1 MFLHIDI
8 DCFFISA
15 ERSVNPKLLNRPAA
29 VGSRSNLEIFSKDR
43 QNIKLMNINSGA
55 FVTPVF
61 HSDFNRTFENYFIDK
76 INNKEKIRGIITTSS
91 YEARAYGVKTA
102 MPIAQALQLCPDMIV
117 VPSNY
122 PLYHKLSKAI
132 YIYLKSKIPQIE
144 QYSIDEFFGSVDGW
158 IDESNIEEF
167 AQEIKQEL
175 YDKFK
180 IPVSVGIAN
189 AKYIAKLATNEAK
202 PFGICYVKDHHKFI
216 ENIPIEKFM
225 GIGKSFSQKLHS
237 YGIKTLGDVCKNR
250 DLLYRW
256 KLPGIEL
263 FNRVCTQNSGEI
275 AKKEPKKSIGLGRT
289 FDKIY
294 DYTEINRRVIIM
306 ARHIAYMVNKSK
318 VNPLRFELQIN
329 YSDGSKK
336 RAGIKTDRAF
346 NEQLLKESLSN
357 LLKEIWQ
364 DNRGAIKL
372 RVSVS
377 NFSDNK
383 NRTLSLMDI
392 DEDLKQQKLDSAISK
407 LRNSFGIDILKSGNE
422 I

>member
-43 QNIKLMNINSGA
+43 RNIKLMNINSGA

-61 HSDFNRTFENYFIDK
+61 HSDFDRTFENYFIDK
-76 INNKEKIRGIITTSS
+76 INNRDKIRGIITTSS
-91 YEARAYGVKTA
+91 YEARAHGVKTA
-102 MPIAQALQLCPDMIV
+102 MPIAHALQLCPDMVV

-122 PLYHKLSKAI
+122 PLYHKLSKSI
-132 YIYLKSKIPQIE
+132 YIYLKKKIPQIE

-167 AQEIKQEL
+167 ANEIKQGL
-175 YDKFK
+175 YDEFK
-180 IPVSVGIAN
+180 IPVSVGIAK

-202 PFGICYVKDHHKFI
+202 PFGVCYVKNHHKFI

-237 YGIKTLGDVCKNR
+237 YGIKTLGDICKNR
-250 DLLYRW
+250 ELLYRW

-263 FNRVCTQNSGEI
+263 YNRVCTQNSGKI
-275 AKKEPKKSIGLGRT
+275 AKKEPQKSIGLGRT
-289 FDKIY
+289 FDTLY
-294 DYTEINRRVIIM
+294 DYNEIKRRVVIM
-306 ARHIAYMVNKSK
+306 ARHIAYMVNKAK

-329 YSDGSKK
+329 YADSSKQK
-336 RAGIKTDRAF
+336 AGVRTDRTF
-346 NEQLLKESLSN
+346 NEQLLKDS
-357 LLKEIWQ
+357 LLKLLKDIWQ

-383 NRTLSLMDI
+383 NRTLSLMNI